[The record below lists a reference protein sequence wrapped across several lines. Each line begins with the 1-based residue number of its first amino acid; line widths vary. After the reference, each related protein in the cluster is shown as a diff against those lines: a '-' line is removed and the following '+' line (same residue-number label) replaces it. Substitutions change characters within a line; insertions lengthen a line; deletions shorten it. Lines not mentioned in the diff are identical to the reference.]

1 MSYKGYN
8 GAETISYPYK
18 QFKTWAEAWAEATAY
33 DPEPRTP
40 EVYRKPFRDYN
51 TADDLM
57 DPDTVGAFPYPGGR
71 MCRAHTP
78 LQGKEPT

>member
-57 DPDTVGAFPYPGGR
+57 DPDTVGVCGTGDNREWVVKVGY
-71 MCRAHTP
+71 C
-78 LQGKEPT
+78 